1 MLSNETLV
9 EHAKKHKIFLER
21 LHEIGV
27 STSFANPESI
37 RRYENLWLPLVHQQ
51 SSNDQRL
58 LPPPDIAWLWHCHRL
73 APKEYVSYTRS
84 KFGQDAIVE
93 ANPPFAFQLQDS
105 DNQNSI
111 AYTTRQIWHN
121 LYPDEDFFIPKVDD
135 KSYEKTHINED
146 EKKYS
151 LVGNFDLVA
160 STQRQATFLWQI
172 SGDHFQDDEFLHEG
186 ASNYIKFLNL
196 RRVARCRQIVLVPT
210 YQIDLFWHTHILTS
224 VSNYNTDC
232 IAILGET
239 LHHDDS
245 LTDRT
250 DGGLLDVSFKATQ
263 DLWMQEY
270 DLEYSING
278 GMYRGEP
285 PLEYFAFDWK
295 PWKLHTDWLVN
306 ANLHLAGKV
315 GASSTAAPTKWA
327 SPTGLTSKGLPAF
340 IPTNTRNRAQLQNKE
355 RRTNYVLGRT
365 SNGTGYFHLE
375 TLDAQSILYNRVSK
389 RISKLKSEI
398 AWEQG
403 CCGND
408 PRRIAKLENELNE
421 MLRVQSILYKR
432 KNARAPWGPT
442 ETTRS
447 ESATDTRFIGV
458 DGVWLY
464 PNVLYDCAGGACGGT
479 VACSGGACGGS
490 ACGGKYRKKALKR
503 NSLKIKN
510 YKLT

>member
-1 MLSNETLV
+1 MLSKETLV

-27 STSFANPESI
+27 STSVMNSESI
-37 RRYENLWLPLVHQQ
+37 RRYELLWLPLVYQY
-51 SSNDQRL
+51 SFSTDQKL

-73 APKEYVSYTRS
+73 APKEYVSHIRN
-84 KFGQDAIVE
+84 KFGQGAVVE
-93 ANPPFAFQLQDS
+93 ANPPFAFQLQES

-111 AYTTRQIWHN
+111 AYTTRQIWN
-121 LYPDEDFFIPKVDD
+121 DLYPNDVFFLQEGD
-135 KSYEKTHINED
+135 KEAYGKTLI
-146 EKKYS
+146 KKDATKWP
-151 LVGNFDLVA
+151 LVGNFDLIA

-172 SGDHFQDDEFLHEG
+172 SGDRFEDDEFLHEG
-186 ASNYIKFLNL
+186 ASNYIKFLSL
-196 RRVARCRQIVLVPT
+196 RHVAKRRQVVLVPT

-224 VSNYNTDC
+224 VTNYNTDC

-245 LTDRT
+245 LTDRS

-263 DLWMQEY
+263 DLWRQEY
-270 DLEYSING
+270 GFEYSIDG

-295 PWKLHTDWLVN
+295 PWKCHTDWIVH
-306 ANLHLAGKV
+306 ANLHLVGKV

-327 SPTGLTSKGLPAF
+327 SPTGLTSEGWPAF
-340 IPTNTRNRAQLQNKE
+340 IPTNTRNKAQLKSQE
-355 RRTNYVLGRT
+355 RRTNYVLGKT

-375 TLDAQSILYNRVSK
+375 TLDAQVILYSRVSMK
-389 RISKLKSEI
+389 IAKLKSEI

-408 PRRIAKLENELNE
+408 PGRIARLEKELNE
-421 MLRVQSILYKR
+421 MLKVQSILSER
-432 KNARAPWGPT
+432 KNASAPRGPT
-442 ETTRS
+442 STTTS
-447 ESATDTRFIGV
+447 ESATDTRYIGT

-464 PNVLYDCAGGACGGT
+464 PTVLYDCAGGACGGT
-479 VACSGGACGGS
+479 VACSGAACGGS
-490 ACGGKYRKKALKR
+490 ACGGKD
-503 NSLKIKN
+503 
-510 YKLT
+510 